1 MKSLTSLTSI
11 AFLMGFVVPASALD
25 LNLNLEGDLG
35 ATLGIS
41 SSSDDE
47 ESSGGLALG
56 LGGNLGIGL
65 NANGGANNGGGA
77 VTVNGNADAA
87 ARLFANANARARVEA
102 VINLIVNSNWATG
115 DLAGY
120 AAIDAAFDVTAWL
133 EAQTA
138 ADFNAAVAA
147 NWGEIN
153 DLHAAI
159 AANAAMSAWL
169 QANNIDLQSVVA
181 LGMTAEGTLVA
192 FTD

>member
-1 MKSLTSLTSI
+1 MKSVSFFASLALTIGVTGQAY
-11 AFLMGFVVPASALD
+11 AFD
-25 LNLNLEGDLG
+25 LNLDVGAALG
-35 ATLGIS
+35 ANIGIIGS
-41 SSSDDE
+41 SEDG
-47 ESSGGLALG
+47 SGGLALG
-56 LGGNLGIGL
+56 LDGDLGMGL
-65 NANGGANNGGGA
+65 NANGGADA

-87 ARLFANANARARVEA
+87 AQLIANANAQAKVDA
-102 VINLIVNSNWATG
+102 VINLIVNSNWAVG

-138 ADFNAAVAA
+138 VDFNAALIA
-147 NWGEIN
+147 NAGEIN
-153 DLHAAI
+153 DLQAAI

-181 LGMTAEGTLVA
+181 LGVTAEGALVA